1 MLFDQQS
8 EYTKY
13 SCFYVQEKHSKND
26 GIFEVSLNLEPK
38 IFYEKINHSKFILI
52 KLGLIKHFV
61 EVLNNENDS
70 FKYLC

>member
-1 MLFDQQS
+1 MKKL
-8 EYTKY
+8 
-13 SCFYVQEKHSKND
+13 
-26 GIFEVSLNLEPK
+26 I
-38 IFYEKINHSKFILI
+38 IAKFILI

>member
-38 IFYEKINHSKFILI
+38 IFYEKINHSKIY
-52 KLGLIKHFV
+52 
-61 EVLNNENDS
+61 S
-70 FKYLC
+70 Y